1 MGIVNN
7 YKMGHVNIW
16 NSHSRK
22 YGKGSRGC
30 RICGHRMGLIRK
42 YGLSI
47 CRQCFRENAH
57 LIGFKKFR

>member
-1 MGIVNN
+1 MS
-7 YKMGHVNIW
+7 HVNIW
-16 NSHSRK
+16 NSHPRK

-47 CRQCFRENAH
+47 CRQCFREDAH
-57 LIGFKKFR
+57 LIGFKKFK